1 MRILRAVV
9 GPETAFVAATHA
21 EMLQGRGVRSELDG
35 VDGLR
40 SRRCSE
46 CRDGDGS
53 FGRRD
58 VGSRLA
64 LSRPRLRRLTA
75 LSRRSLR
82 PPLATMISTLKAER
96 PGSRGLSEQQREGD
110 H

>member
-1 MRILRAVV
+1 MASAPAAALNVEMVTAVS
-9 GPETAFVAATHA
+9 GAAT
-21 EMLQGRGVRSELDG
+21 
-35 VDGLR
+35 
-40 SRRCSE
+40 
-46 CRDGDGS
+46 
-53 FGRRD
+53 